1 MDVEAPTPLGPYR
14 EDPKVD
20 LQDDQETQVQAIDA
34 IVRQTGERPLRPPEE

>member
-1 MDVEAPTPLGPYR
+1 MGHGHMMLRKIERLAQQL
-14 EDPKVD
+14 D